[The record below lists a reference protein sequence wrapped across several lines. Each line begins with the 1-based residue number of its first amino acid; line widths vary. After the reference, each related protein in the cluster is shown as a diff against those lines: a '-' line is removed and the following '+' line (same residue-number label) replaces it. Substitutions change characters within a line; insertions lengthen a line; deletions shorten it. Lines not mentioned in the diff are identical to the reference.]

1 MAIVLKHALE
11 EISFVPALAAFGG
24 VFAAAVSTF
33 QGKMLLNFMFSE
45 PSITQETIEEFANNA
60 ISCIV
65 ECLLPGK
72 DDLTRMK

>member
-45 PSITQETIEEFANNA
+45 PSISQETIEELANNA
-60 ISCIV
+60 ISIV
-65 ECLLPGK
+65 ECLLLGK
-72 DDLTRMK
+72 DDLTWMK

>member
-45 PSITQETIEEFANNA
+45 PSISQETIEELANNV
-60 ISCIV
+60 ISIV
-65 ECLLPGK
+65 ECLLLGK
-72 DDLTRMK
+72 DNLTWMK